1 MAAAAWK
8 LYTKAKQYLGNGTIK
23 LGVGLG
29 DNFKMALF
37 EGSSNASTLT
47 LSTLASVTV
56 QASGGAYVAGG
67 KALVPATGTWT
78 ISGST
83 ITFDYTSLGITFTA
97 SSSNINAVQYAVI
110 YKDGASASAKLLCW
124 SKLSSSAFDVADPN
138 TLTVLPAATGVFTLT

>member
-37 EGSSNASTLT
+37 RGSSNASTVT
-47 LSTLASVTV
+47 LSTLVQISVQV
-56 QASGGAYVAGG
+56 SGGAYVAGG
-67 KALVPATGTWT
+67 KYLAPSAGTWT
-78 ISGST
+78 LAGST
-83 ITFDYTSLGITFTA
+83 VTFDYTTLGITFTA
-97 SSSNINAVQYAVI
+97 SGSDISAVQFAVI
-110 YKDGASASAKLLCW
+110 HNSAGKLLCW
-124 SKLSSSAFDVADPN
+124 SKLSASAFSVADPN